1 MVKPMATI
9 DIYNDELSILRSEMN
24 GLTRDLSVLRHHI
37 TTVIENVKKSSD
49 QIYSLIQSSIG
60 KASVAT
66 LYDELEE
73 LKVNLESQNAPR
85 KESKTEMQI
94 ENMLN
99 SWTRLKSNHNILSQK
114 LEVVCGDIDKYLASL
129 QKRLSLKKN
138 KIKNHRARDIATVS
152 WLDSKLGDMQRQLKN
167 VRNEVKAAENERQ
180 RLDDSYP
187 SPIINILVNL
197 NSLLEG
203 QKKSA
208 ENIEKYRFYINQTY
222 PEIPVSISQWLESLN
237 TKLIEREIDLAPNL
251 PLSTGELRIFTS
263 NLFDNDLDIR
273 RNAIQQIERE
283 RNATKKLMDD
293 HIDKLDFHHFDIGLS
308 SGKNKKKKSMPSQK
322 IKNLLEKSFYKIL
335 DVKTHT
341 EYIKGAEK
349 HHKLVSE
356 SVEKLISSA
365 TTSTKRHL
373 KGEPFSILLI
383 TSRGMK
389 PSSYLK
395 AYKKSWHIYP
405 NYHLCHEEI
414 QASDKNQRT
423 LDILVKLPISSKLF
437 RACLSDELTQDQA
450 MILQNIDIHDDL
462 LQLLHSH
469 QIPLELIFALDSQEG
484 KYWLNALLANPKM
497 YLVIEEHRHDPFDE
511 RLWDLVLQKSLKPWQ
526 YACMV
531 RLNFNGENAL
541 ETLLLSENPW
551 DELNEFAALYNVED
565 ELKQLIDV
573 YQPKNISKNSSSTL
587 SLSDVMK
594 IVDPISEYTVNK
606 SIAPSKKVK
615 RRRRGRYSF

>member
-9 DIYNDELSILRSEMN
+9 DKYNDELSILRSEMN
-24 GLTRDLSVLRHHI
+24 GLTRDLSVLRRHI
-37 TTVIENVKKSSD
+37 ITVSENVKKSSN

-60 KASVAT
+60 KANVAT
-66 LYDELEE
+66 FYDDLVE
-73 LKVNLESQNAPR
+73 LKVYLESQNAPLE
-85 KESKTEMQI
+85 ESKTDIQI
-94 ENMLN
+94 EDMLN
-99 SWTRLKSNHNILSQK
+99 SWTRLKSNHNILFQK
-114 LEVVCGDIDKYLASL
+114 LDVVCGDIDKYLASL

-138 KIKNHRARDIATVS
+138 KIKNHRARDIPTVS
-152 WLDSKLGDMQRQLKN
+152 WLDSKLGDMQRELKN

-187 SPIINILVNL
+187 DPIINILVNL

-203 QKKSA
+203 QKKST
-208 ENIEKYRFYINQTY
+208 ENIEKYRSYLNQTY

-237 TKLIEREIDLAPNL
+237 SKLIEREIDLAPNL
-251 PLSTGELRIFTS
+251 PLSTGEFRTFTS

-283 RNATKKLMDD
+283 RNATQKLMDD
-293 HIDKLDFHHFDIGLS
+293 HIHKLDFHHFDIGLS
-308 SGKNKKKKSMPSQK
+308 SGKNKKKNSRPSQK

-341 EYIKGAEK
+341 KSVKDAEK
-349 HHKLVSE
+349 HHQLVSE
-356 SVEKLISSA
+356 SAEKLINSA

-437 RACLSDELTQDQA
+437 RACLKDELTQDQA

>member
-114 LEVVCGDIDKYLASL
+114 LDVVCGDIDKYLASL